1 MRPLSES
8 PVPRGT
14 PGSTSDDWKR
24 GYGQGSSGTA
34 PPKGAVNR
42 HALTYGYRASRRLHQ
57 QPTFDC
63 RYNWEHGR
71 SAGDLS

>member
-1 MRPLSES
+1 MRSLSES

-14 PGSTSDDWKR
+14 PGSTSDDWRR

-42 HALTYGYRASRRLHQ
+42 HALPYGLPRQSSTPPA
-57 QPTFDC
+57 TDVDC
-63 RYNWEHGR
+63 RYSWESMGN
-71 SAGDLS
+71 LLLN